1 MWYIEE
7 ERNPL
12 MKYSLSKITGS
23 IFKQRKTVKNFKSA
37 QEMHE
42 FLNKQDNNDW
52 RESKEDLK
60 AGTYAFAGGS
70 WQNVKSLDASVLA
83 HI

>member
-1 MWYIEE
+1 
-7 ERNPL
+7 
-12 MKYSLSKITGS
+12 MKYSISKITGS
-23 IFKQRKTVKNFKSA
+23 IFKQRKTVKTFKSGQA
-37 QEMHE
+37 MHE

-60 AGTYAFAGGS
+60 AGTYVFVGGR
-70 WQNVKSLDASVLA
+70 WHNVKSLDASALA

>member
-1 MWYIEE
+1 
-7 ERNPL
+7 
-12 MKYSLSKITGS
+12 MKYSISKITGS
-23 IFKQRKTVKNFKSA
+23 IFKQRKTVKTFKSGQA
-37 QEMHE
+37 MHE

-60 AGTYAFAGGS
+60 AGTYVFVGGH
-70 WQNVKSLDASVLA
+70 WQNVKSLDASALA

>member
-1 MWYIEE
+1 
-7 ERNPL
+7 
-12 MKYSLSKITGS
+12 MKYSLSKITFAPRSNSNGTGLRG
-23 IFKQRKTVKNFKSA
+23 QRQIVKTFKSSEA
-37 QEMHE
+37 MHE

-60 AGTYAFAGGS
+60 AGTYAFAGGR
-70 WQNVKSLDASVLA
+70 WHNVKNLDASALA